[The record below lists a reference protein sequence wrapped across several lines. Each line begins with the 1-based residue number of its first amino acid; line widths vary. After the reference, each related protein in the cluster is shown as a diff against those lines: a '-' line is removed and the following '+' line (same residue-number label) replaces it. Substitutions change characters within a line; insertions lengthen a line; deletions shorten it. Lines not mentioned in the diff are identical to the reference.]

1 MPEYEDDVPA
11 QQQPRGRRWGR
22 LLVALVI
29 GAVAIISYLM
39 KTEINPVTG
48 EKQRV
53 AMNVDQ
59 ERVLGLAAAPE
70 MTKKMG
76 GALDPANDA
85 SARLVAE
92 VGARLVRLSNAARSP
107 YADNFH
113 FHLLSDPETINAFA
127 LPGGQVFITRGL
139 FDRLANEAQV
149 AAVLAHEI
157 GHVIHRHSAEQMAKG
172 QLGQTLTMAVGV
184 ASDDG
189 RRGEMVE
196 AAVNQMVQLKYG
208 RGDESEADRY
218 GLEAMAGAG
227 YDPTAML
234 DVMRVLRGAAG
245 NQRPPEFLSSHPL
258 PETRLREIEEILR
271 QTYPGG
277 VPAAL
282 TKGRP
287 LRNNKS
293 GTSN

>member
-1 MPEYEDDVPA
+1 V
-11 QQQPRGRRWGR
+11 
-22 LLVALVI
+22 
-29 GAVAIISYLM
+29 
-39 KTEINPVTG
+39 
-48 EKQRV
+48 
-53 AMNVDQ
+53 
-59 ERVLGLAAAPE
+59 
-70 MTKKMG
+70 
-76 GALDPANDA
+76 LDPASNPA
-85 SARLVAE
+85 ARLVAE
-92 VGARLVRLSNAARSP
+92 VGAQLVRLSNAARSP

-113 FHLLSDPETINAFA
+113 FHLLGDPETVNAFA
-127 LPGGQVFITRGL
+127 LPGGQIFITRGL
-139 FDRLANEAQV
+139 FVRLANEAQV

-172 QLGQTLTMAVGV
+172 QLGQTLTVAVGV

-189 RRGEMVE
+189 RRGEMVA
-196 AAVNQMVQLKYG
+196 AAVNQMIQLKYG
-208 RGDESEADRY
+208 RGDESEADHY

-234 DVMRVLRGAAG
+234 DVMRVLRAAAG
-245 NQRPPEFLSSHPL
+245 DQRPPEFLSSHPL

-287 LRNNKS
+287 LRNTKAGS
-293 GTSN
+293 SN